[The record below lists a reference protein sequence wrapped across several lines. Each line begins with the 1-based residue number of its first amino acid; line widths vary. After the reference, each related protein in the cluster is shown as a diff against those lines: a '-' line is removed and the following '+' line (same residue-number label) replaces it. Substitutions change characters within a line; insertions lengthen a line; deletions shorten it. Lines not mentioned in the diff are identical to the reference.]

1 MARTRMTI
9 AQLDEARLAEVRA
22 LEEELGIYLVA
33 LEHKI
38 QLADLSEEQLKRIQA
53 SEKDLGV
60 VLLAYE
66 SK

>member
-1 MARTRMTI
+1 VARTRLTV
-9 AQLDEARLAEVRA
+9 AQLDKARLAEVRA

-38 QLADLSEEQLKRIQA
+38 QLANLSEEQLERVQA
-53 SEKDLGV
+53 REKDLGV

-66 SK
+66 SA

>member
-1 MARTRMTI
+1 MTKTRMTI
-9 AQLDEARLAEVRA
+9 AQLDKARLAEVHA
-22 LEEELGIYLVA
+22 LEKELGIYLVA

-38 QLADLSEEQLKRIQA
+38 QLADLSEEQLKQIQA
-53 SEKDLGV
+53 KEQDLGV